1 MAGKKARVDMNE
13 RNDDAIEVTDANFGE
28 LLVQSLE
35 EALAIERGE
44 AEAPRRVRR
53 VATVRDAKVQPPRGY
68 DARAVQ
74 RIRERLGLS
83 QAVFARVLNSSPETV
98 KAWEQG
104 KRTPDGIALA
114 LLQVADEHPQA
125 LLSRVRTQERKRA

>member
-1 MAGKKARVDMNE
+1 MAGEKASVDMNE

-28 LLVQSLE
+28 LLIQGLE

-74 RIRERLGLS
+74 VIRERLGLS

-104 KRTPDGIALA
+104 KRVPDGIALA
-114 LLQVADEHPQA
+114 LLQVADEHPEA
-125 LLSRVRTQERKRA
+125 LMGRVGKKREASR

>member
-1 MAGKKARVDMNE
+1 MASKKASVDMNE
-13 RNDDAIEVTDANFGE
+13 QNDAIEVTDANFGE

-53 VATVRDAKVQPPRGY
+53 VATVRDATVQPPRGY

-74 RIRERLGLS
+74 VIRERLGLS

-104 KRTPDGIALA
+104 KRVPDGIALA
-114 LLQVADEHPQA
+114 LLQVADEHPEA
-125 LLSRVRTQERKRA
+125 LMSRVGKKREASR

>member
-1 MAGKKARVDMNE
+1 MAGKKASVDMNE
-13 RNDDAIEVTDANFGE
+13 QNDAIEVTDANLGE

-35 EALAIERGE
+35 EALAIEHGE

-68 DARAVQ
+68 DARGVQAV
-74 RIRERLGLS
+74 RERLGLS

-104 KRTPDGIALA
+104 KRVPDGIALA
-114 LLQVADEHPQA
+114 LLQVADEHPEA
-125 LLSRVRTQERKRA
+125 LMSRVGKKREASR